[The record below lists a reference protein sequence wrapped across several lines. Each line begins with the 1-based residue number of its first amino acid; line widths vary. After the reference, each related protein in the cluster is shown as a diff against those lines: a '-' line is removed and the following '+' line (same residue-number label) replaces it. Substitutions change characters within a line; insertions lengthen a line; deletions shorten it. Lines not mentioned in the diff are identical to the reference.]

1 VALDHKEAA
10 CWFKLAADQGIGAAA
25 AVLAKQCATGEG
37 LPQDLVEAY
46 KWAAVAA
53 WQPDPNSGEV
63 TLRELQDKLTPDQ
76 LAEAQRRVKE
86 LRRGYGGVTMGFARV
101 CGVSA
106 PFLLS
111 HSPRAPHA
119 RHTAALHSWKLIL

>member
-1 VALDHKEAA
+1 MLQAPKSDRL
-10 CWFKLAADQGIGAAA
+10 
-25 AVLAKQCATGEG
+25 LAKQCATGEG

-86 LRRGYGGVTMGFARV
+86 FVPKRTRPAD
-101 CGVSA
+101 
-106 PFLLS
+106 P
-111 HSPRAPHA
+111 
-119 RHTAALHSWKLIL
+119 